1 MKTLLFS
8 PAAYNL
14 AEVTRC
20 IEIAKVCRQNYKI
33 LFISYGGEF
42 EKEIIKEDFEIVK
55 TEPQLTPKKIQHLYD
70 VSQGKTFGYLFS
82 AKDVREQ
89 LKNEIELFRKIKP
102 AAVITGFNFSNS
114 ISCRVVK
121 VPIVWLTHSTWMID
135 KYYQAGYGQY
145 VDIIDLKFLRIF
157 GEKFL
162 TWLARK
168 LLNFTNWV
176 FCYSYDKVAKEY
188 GLKPFKTLEKLLEG
202 NFNLLAEPNGFCKLD
217 LPKSYHLIGPLIG
230 KLDIPVPEEVLN
242 IPKDKPLVYFAMGSS
257 GQAKVMKKIIE
268 GFKDK
273 PFYVI
278 SPAKSILKKIDV
290 DVPEN
295 VILTDWLP
303 AHKVNLLADISVIH
317 GGIGTT
323 MTAVLAGK
331 PIVGVGMQLEQE
343 FNVDCLVQKGFAIR
357 IKKNRLTPKNL
368 CAAILKLLR
377 DEEAKKKAKEYQK
390 LVEKWNDPKYIRE
403 FFRENI

>member
-8 PAAYNL
+8 PAVYNL

-20 IEIAKVCRQNYKI
+20 IEIAKVCRQDYKI
-33 LFISYGGEF
+33 LFMSYGGEF
-42 EKEIIKEDFEIVK
+42 EKEIIKEGFEMVK
-55 TEPQLTPKKIQHLYD
+55 IEPQLTPKKIQHLYD
-70 VSQGKTFGYLFS
+70 ASQGKALGYLFS
-82 AKDVREQ
+82 AKEVREQ
-89 LKNEIELFRKIKP
+89 LKNEIELLREIKP

-121 VPIVWLTHSTWMID
+121 VPIIWLTHSTWMID
-135 KYYQAGYGQY
+135 KYYQAGYGHY
-145 VDIIDLKFLRIF
+145 IDMVDLKFLKIF
-157 GEKFL
+157 GKKFL
-162 TWLARK
+162 IWLTRK

-176 FCYSYDKVAKEY
+176 FCYPYDKVMKEY

-202 NFNLLAEPNGFCKLD
+202 DFNLLAEPEDFCRLD
-217 LPKSYHLIGPLIG
+217 LPKSYRFIGPLIG

-268 GFKDK
+268 GFENKS
-273 PFYVI
+273 FYVI
-278 SPAKSILKKIDV
+278 SPAKSILKNIDV
-290 DVPEN
+290 NVPEN

-317 GGIGTT
+317 GGIGTI

-331 PIVGVGMQLEQE
+331 PVVGVGMQLEQE
-343 FNVDCLVQKGFAIR
+343 LNIDCLVRKGFAIR
-357 IKKNRLTPKNL
+357 IKKNRLTSEDL
-368 CAAILKLLR
+368 CAAILKLLQ

-390 LVEKWNDPKYIRE
+390 VVEKWNDPKYIRE